1 MADLLGKTADLR
13 GKTAS
18 SVRVDIYGG
27 EDPADLPRYSY
38 QDASRATQVPASTV
52 AAWVRGMRYRRRD
65 GKAGWFEPVM
75 ELPVE
80 GDRRLSFNNLL
91 EVNSLR
97 ALRETHKVQLGH
109 VREALQMAK
118 QQYGVA
124 RPLISPELYTT
135 GGRLFLDRYLQLVEL
150 SPSRQLAM
158 RTIMEQFL
166 RRVRKDAGL
175 DNFVF
180 YPVPRYPKFSPNAE
194 PLLVSP
200 VIAFG
205 NAIVGRIGVS
215 THAIS
220 SRYDTG
226 EPKVEIIADYRLTE
240 DEFEEAILYESAAA

>member
-1 MADLLGKTADLR
+1 MK
-13 GKTAS
+13 
-18 SVRVDIYGG
+18 
-27 EDPADLPRYSY
+27 
-38 QDASRATQVPASTV
+38 
-52 AAWVRGMRYRRRD
+52 YRQRD
-65 GKAGWFEPVM
+65 GTPGWFEPVI

-97 ALRETHKVQLGH
+97 ALRETHKVRLDH
-109 VREALQMAK
+109 VRDALLMAK
-118 QQYGVA
+118 EQYGVE

-135 GGRLFLDRYLQLVEL
+135 GGRIFLDRYFELVEL

-180 YPVPRYPKFSPNAE
+180 FPVPRYPKFPAEAE

-200 VIAFG
+200 VISFG
-205 NAIVGRIGVS
+205 NAVVGRTGVS

-220 SRYDTG
+220 SRYDIG
-226 EPKVEIIADYRLTE
+226 EPKDDIIADYRLTE
-240 DEFEEAILYESAAA
+240 DEFEEAILYESTAA

>member
-1 MADLLGKTADLR
+1 M
-13 GKTAS
+13 
-18 SVRVDIYGG
+18 
-27 EDPADLPRYSY
+27 
-38 QDASRATQVPASTV
+38 Q
-52 AAWVRGMRYRRRD
+52 YRQRD
-65 GKAGWFEPVM
+65 GSPGRFVPVI

-97 ALRETHKVQLGH
+97 ALREFHKVQLNH
-109 VREALQMAK
+109 VREALLLAK

-135 GGRLFLDRYLQLVEL
+135 GGRLFLDRYFELVEL

-158 RTIMEQFL
+158 RTIMQQFL

-180 YPVPRYPKFSPNAE
+180 FPVPRYPTYSAEAE

-200 VIAFG
+200 VISFG
-205 NAIVGRIGVS
+205 NAIVGRVGVS

-220 SRYDTG
+220 ARYDIG
-226 EPKVEIIADYRLTE
+226 EPKADIIADYRLTE